1 MCQTRKKTWQID
13 MRHETNRLTD
23 ICGLY
28 RRYTA
33 YNRDHRKIL
42 SVAKPIVLVVAT
54 VN

>member
-1 MCQTRKKTWQID
+1 MVLDEKKTWQID

-28 RRYTA
+28 RRYT
-33 YNRDHRKIL
+33 YNRDRRNIL